1 MTHGSCGGLSN
12 FEVLELEVSN
22 LTVLS
27 ESVNFDFC
35 QTDKPVTYGL
45 MLRLTRA
52 VGGIASLS
60 YFGCFIIM
68 CILWP

>member
-1 MTHGSCGGLSN
+1 MTHGSRGDLSN
-12 FEVLELEVSN
+12 FQVVELEVSN

-45 MLRLTRA
+45 MLRLTWA
-52 VGGIASLS
+52 VGGIAS
-60 YFGCFIIM
+60 
-68 CILWP
+68 

>member
-1 MTHGSCGGLSN
+1 VTHGSRGDLSN
-12 FEVLELEVSN
+12 FQVVELEVSN

-45 MLRLTRA
+45 MLRLTWA
-52 VGGIASLS
+52 VGGIAS
-60 YFGCFIIM
+60 
-68 CILWP
+68 